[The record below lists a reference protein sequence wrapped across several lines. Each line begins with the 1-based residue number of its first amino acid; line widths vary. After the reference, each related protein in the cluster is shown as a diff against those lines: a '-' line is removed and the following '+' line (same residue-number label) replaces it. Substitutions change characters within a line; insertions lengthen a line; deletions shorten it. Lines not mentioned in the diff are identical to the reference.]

1 MNQVMEPPPVP
12 LRVDAHGVF
21 YVGTTRVPLDTVVYT
36 FNQGLAPEA
45 IVLSYPTLHL
55 ADVYAVINYYL
66 YHRKDVDEYIRQREA
81 TASRI
86 KSENELHFPQLGIR
100 DRLLARARSEDV

>member
-1 MNQVMEPPPVP
+1 MYEVMEPPPVP
-12 LRVDAHGVF
+12 LRVDEHGVF

-36 FNQGLAPEA
+36 FNQGASPEA
-45 IVLSYPTLHL
+45 IFLSYPTLNL

-66 YHRKDVDEYIRQREA
+66 YHRNDVDDYIKQREI

-86 KSENELHFPQLGIR
+86 KTENEQRFPQAGIR
-100 DRLLARARSEDV
+100 ERLLARVRS